1 MVVFDRTF
9 VQRHLLDAFFAEHG
23 ITYQVALQSNFV
35 SLVVQAALDNMGVA
49 TLLRSVQQ
57 RTPGIV
63 GVPFR
68 PAQQMS
74 FRLCWRSGN
83 TCRWPASGSS
93 TLLHRR
99 ITWSGEGQSSGRDEQ
114 SPAPRHAP
122 GSL

>member
-1 MVVFDRTF
+1 MVFDRTF

-63 GVPFR
+63 GVPFQ

-74 FRLCWRSGN
+74 FRLCWRSGEYLSL
-83 TCRWPASGSS
+83 ASKRFIDFAAQ
-93 TLLHRR
+93 THYLER
-99 ITWSGEGQSSGRDEQ
+99 
-114 SPAPRHAP
+114 
-122 GSL
+122 

>member
-1 MVVFDRTF
+1 QVGQRTPKA
-9 VQRHLLDAFFAEHG
+9 Q
-23 ITYQVALQSNFV
+23 QSNFV

-74 FRLCWRSGN
+74 FRLCWRSGEYLSL
-83 TCRWPASGSS
+83 ASKRFIDFAAQ
-93 TLLHRR
+93 THYLER
-99 ITWSGEGQSSGRDEQ
+99 
-114 SPAPRHAP
+114 
-122 GSL
+122 